1 MTFVVYGTAACA
13 NCKALV
19 SMAKARGI
27 EPVYHLID
35 SDPALYDQFR
45 ELADLNFGLGATVQ
59 LPFVVVTGKDVS
71 SVHTGIQGGMEA
83 LKFYQSIKE

>member
-1 MTFVVYGTAACA
+1 MHLTIYGTAACA

-19 SMAKARGI
+19 SMTKARGI

-35 SDPALYDQFR
+35 SDPTLYDQFR
-45 ELADLNFGLGATVQ
+45 ELVDLNFGLGATVQ
-59 LPFVVVTGKDVS
+59 LPFVVITGEDVS
-71 SVHTGIQGGMEA
+71 SVHTGMQGGMEA

>member
-35 SDPALYDQFR
+35 SDPTLYDQFR
-45 ELADLNFGLGATVQ
+45 ELADLNFGTGAAVQ
-59 LPFVVVTGKDVS
+59 LPFVVITGKDVS
-71 SVHTGIQGGMEA
+71 SVHTGMQGGMEA